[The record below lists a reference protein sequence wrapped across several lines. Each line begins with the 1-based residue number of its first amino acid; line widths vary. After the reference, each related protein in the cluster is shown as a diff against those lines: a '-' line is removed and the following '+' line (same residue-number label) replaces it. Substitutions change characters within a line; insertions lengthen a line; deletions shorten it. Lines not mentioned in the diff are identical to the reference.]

1 LSISKQLNTAI
12 ISSMLGKY
20 GLYIFQLVSVAILAR
35 LFTPEDFGI
44 VAAAQVFAMFFQM
57 LATSGLA
64 PAIVYQE
71 NVSGKMR
78 DGVFSFSCILG
89 IFLAMLFFISAPSLH
104 AWFGFGDGLIV
115 FYTLAP
121 CVLFASISMLP
132 LASLQKDAK
141 FLVIARAEII
151 AELVSFVACIVA
163 SYYWSGIFAL
173 ALKFLLVPVLRFFA
187 YYIFSANT
195 VIGRASLGKELNQV
209 VTLYQFA
216 KYQVAFNILNFFAR
230 NLDNILIAKYFG
242 ASALGVYEKT
252 YQVMRYP
259 LQLFTFAITPALQ
272 PVLTKFKHDP
282 SIVFKAYIDVAYK
295 LAFVGLFSATVIYW
309 RAADIVYILFGEQW
323 FGAVPYLKILA
334 LSIPVQ
340 MVLSSTGGVYQA
352 FGATK
357 SMFVCGVFGSAITV
371 SAILLGVYQNDLI
384 IICMALVI
392 AFCINFLQCFY
403 MLYRTIFVGE
413 SVKLLVGLVS
423 LIGLGF
429 VNVIFDTNNKPES
442 LEYIHSISSIVTTS
456 LLTSLILVLL
466 FFTVKKIKN

>member
-1 LSISKQLNTAI
+1 LQIKTELKSAI
-12 ISSMLGKY
+12 FSSLLGKY
-20 GLYIFQLVSVAILAR
+20 ALYIFQLVSVAILAR

-44 VAAAQVFAMFFQM
+44 VAAAQVFVMFFQM

-71 NVSGKMR
+71 EVSDKMR
-78 DGVFSFSCILG
+78 DGVFSFSCLLG
-89 IFLAMLFFISAPSLH
+89 ILLAVLFFLSAPSLYS
-104 AWFGFGDGLIV
+104 WFGFGDGLIV

-121 CVLFASISMLP
+121 CVFFASTSMLP
-132 LASLQKDAK
+132 LAALQKDAK

-151 AELVSFVACIVA
+151 AEVVSFATCIIA
-163 SYYWSGIFAL
+163 SYYWSGIAAL
-173 ALKFLLVPVLRFFA
+173 ALKLLLVPVLRFFT
-187 YYIFSANT
+187 YYVFSTNT
-195 VIGRASLGKELNQV
+195 LIGRPAFGKELKQV
-209 VTLYQFA
+209 VALYQFA

-295 LAFVGLFSATVIYW
+295 LALVGLFSATVIYW
-309 RAADIVYILFGEQW
+309 RAADIIFILFGDQW

-340 MVLSSTGGVYQA
+340 MVLSSTGGVFQA

-357 SMFVCGVFGSAITV
+357 SMFVCGVFGSGSLM
-371 SAILLGVYQNDLI
+371 SAIIYGVFSQDLNVL
-384 IICMALVI
+384 CTALIV
-392 AFCINFLQCFY
+392 AYCSNFIVCFY
-403 MLYRTIFVGE
+403 VLHKTIFVGQDVKGISCVAMIISLAFLNALFDSPSTIASSSYFQ
-413 SVKLLVGLVS
+413 SVATIVITAILAALAVL
-423 LIGLGF
+423 F
-429 VNVIFDTNNKPES
+429 VF
-442 LEYIHSISSIVTTS
+442 LSSRK
-456 LLTSLILVLL
+456 
-466 FFTVKKIKN
+466 FRF

>member
-1 LSISKQLNTAI
+1 
-12 ISSMLGKY
+12 
-20 GLYIFQLVSVAILAR
+20 
-35 LFTPEDFGI
+35 
-44 VAAAQVFAMFFQM
+44 
-57 LATSGLA
+57 
-64 PAIVYQE
+64 
-71 NVSGKMR
+71 
-78 DGVFSFSCILG
+78 
-89 IFLAMLFFISAPSLH
+89 
-104 AWFGFGDGLIV
+104 
-115 FYTLAP
+115 
-121 CVLFASISMLP
+121 
-132 LASLQKDAK
+132 
-141 FLVIARAEII
+141 
-151 AELVSFVACIVA
+151 
-163 SYYWSGIFAL
+163 
-173 ALKFLLVPVLRFFA
+173 
-187 YYIFSANT
+187 
-195 VIGRASLGKELNQV
+195 
-209 VTLYQFA
+209 
-216 KYQVAFNILNFFAR
+216 
-230 NLDNILIAKYFG
+230 
-242 ASALGVYEKT
+242 
-252 YQVMRYP
+252 
-259 LQLFTFAITPALQ
+259 
-272 PVLTKFKHDP
+272 
-282 SIVFKAYIDVAYK
+282 

>member
-1 LSISKQLNTAI
+1 MSITKQLKSAI
-12 ISSMLGKY
+12 VSSLLGKY
-20 GLYIFQLVSVAILAR
+20 ALYVFQLASVAILAR

-71 NVSGKMR
+71 SVSAKMR
-78 DGVFSFSCILG
+78 DGVFSFSCVLG
-89 IFLAMLFFISAPSLH
+89 IVLALLFFASAPSLH
-104 AWFGFGDGLIV
+104 SWFGFGEGLIV

-121 CVLFASISMLP
+121 CVLFASIAMMP

-151 AELVSFVACIVA
+151 AEVGSFVACIIA
-163 SYYWSGIFAL
+163 SFYWSGISAL
-173 ALKFLLVPVLRFFA
+173 ALKFLLVPVLRFLS
-187 YYIFSANT
+187 YYVLSANT
-195 VIGRASLGKELNQV
+195 TIGRAVLGKEINQV

-272 PVLTKFKHDP
+272 PVLTKYKNEP
-282 SIVFKAYIDVAYK
+282 SVVFKAYIDVAYK
-295 LAFVGLFSATVIYW
+295 LALVGVFSATVIYW
-309 RAADIVYILFGEQW
+309 SAADIVFILFGDQW
-323 FGAVPYLKILA
+323 FAAVPYLKILA

-340 MVLSSTGGVYQA
+340 MVISSTGGVYQA

-357 SMFVCGVFGSAITV
+357 SMFICGVFGSGALMGAVVFGIY
-371 SAILLGVYQNDLI
+371 SNDLNI
-384 IICMALVI
+384 LCSALVV
-392 AFCINFLQCFY
+392 AYCANFIVCFY
-403 MLYRTIFVGE
+403 VLYRTIFVGQNVKGIARVSAIIALAFLNVLFE
-413 SVKLLVGLVS
+413 SPSTIVS
-423 LIGLGF
+423 ASYIQSIGTIAFASIFTALAVVIVF
-429 VNVIFDTNNKPES
+429 V
-442 LEYIHSISSIVTTS
+442 SI
-456 LLTSLILVLL
+456 
-466 FFTVKKIKN
+466 KKFRL